1 MRMRCLVLV
10 AGILALG
17 WASVLAAPPKGP
29 PALDADKLAPGVFTG
44 TIVSTPDTDRLFTL
58 NVTYQKLQLRPG
70 QNLGRTN
77 ANLQRQYNHIV
88 QLQNQLMNPGRHR
101 NPVALMQ
108 QLQNAMVNFE
118 VQMARAEANLFQVV
132 TATQKVEYQAEE
144 NVKVRIKDL
153 PEDFDDKGRIKK
165 YSREELVELKGKD
178 KNLPGYES
186 SIDALKVGQIVQ
198 ATLGAHKKPRPAS
211 SSATSAAKNKD
222 GDSDKDKDSEKESAN
237 QHKMQVKMI
246 VILKDS
252 ASSGSATSP
261 SANKKK

>member
-1 MRMRCLVLV
+1 MRMRCSVMV

-17 WASVLAAPPKGP
+17 WASALAAPPKGP
-29 PALDADKLAPGVFTG
+29 PALDADKLAPGVFSG
-44 TIVSTPDTDRLFTL
+44 TIVTTPDTDRLFTL

-88 QLQNQLMNPGRHR
+88 QLQNQMMNPGRR

-118 VQMARAEANLFQVV
+118 VQQARAEANLFQVV
-132 TATQKVEYQAEE
+132 TATQKVEFQAEE

-153 PEDFDDKGRIKK
+153 PQDFDDKGNIKK
-165 YSREELVELKGKD
+165 YTREELAELKGKD

-186 SIDALKVGQIVQ
+186 SIDALKVGQVVQ
-198 ATLGAHKKPRPAS
+198 VTLGAHKKPRPS
-211 SSATSAAKNKD
+211 SSSSTSVSKNKD
-222 GDSDKDKDSEKESAN
+222 ADSDKDKDSEKESTN

-246 VILKDS
+246 VILKDGP
-252 ASSGSATSP
+252 SSGSTTSQ
-261 SANKKK
+261 SGNKK

>member
-1 MRMRCLVLV
+1 MRMRCLVMV
-10 AGILALG
+10 AGLLALG
-17 WASVLAAPPKGP
+17 CASVLAAPPKGP

-44 TIVSTPDTDRLFTL
+44 TIVSTPNTDRLFTL

-77 ANLQRQYNHIV
+77 ANLQRQYNHII

-132 TATQKVEYQAEE
+132 SATQKVEFQAEE

-153 PEDFDDKGRIKK
+153 PEDFDDKGNIKK
-165 YSREELVELKGKD
+165 YTREELAELKGKD

-186 SIDALKVGQIVQ
+186 SIDALKVGQVVQ
-198 ATLGAHKKPRPAS
+198 VTLGAHKKPRQGAP
-211 SSATSAAKNKD
+211 SSASKNKD
-222 GDSDKDKDSEKESAN
+222 ADSDKDSEKEVTN

-246 VILKDS
+246 VILKDGP
-252 ASSGSATSP
+252 SSGNATRP
-261 SANKKK
+261 SANKK